1 MKNFSLTKNSYK
13 KTDTQPDY
21 KMSVKIEDKFVETG
35 SCWIKKD
42 KNGNTFLSC
51 KLNDLYVDH
60 TKGVARAGFDLVQ
73 EQSQNPK
80 VADMPEMV
88 ETDNVK
94 VDELD
99 F

>member
-1 MKNFSLTKNSYK
+1 MKNFSLQKNKYK
-13 KTDTQPDY
+13 KTEQAPDY
-21 KMSVKIEDKFVETG
+21 KISVKLGEHFTEAG
-35 SCWIKKD
+35 ACWIKKD

-51 KLNDLYVDH
+51 KLSDIFVDH

-80 VADMPEMV
+80 VAEMEEMV

-94 VDELD
+94 VDELY

>member
-1 MKNFSLTKNSYK
+1 MKNFSLQKNKFK
-13 KTDTQPDY
+13 KTEQAPDY
-21 KMSVKIEDKFVETG
+21 KISVLIEDKFTDAG
-35 SCWIKKD
+35 ACWIKKD

-51 KLNDLYVDH
+51 KLSDLYVDH

-88 ETDNVK
+88 ETDNID
-94 VDELD
+94 VDSIPL
-99 F
+99 